1 MRLKMLGLMRE
12 RNLYLEKC
20 RAVEQ
25 FGERIDWQGTS
36 DDDTEFLN
44 NIHEILY
51 MQQGDS
57 EESLE
62 AEMQEHSFSD
72 GASSSA
78 LNNINTNNSRPGMV
92 VQSTVMPQRLPGPL
106 MGHR

>member
-44 NIHEILY
+44 NIHDILY

-57 EESLE
+57 EESFE
-62 AEMQEHSFSD
+62 HEMQEHSFSD
-72 GASSSA
+72 GASA
-78 LNNINTNNSRPGMV
+78 NNA
-92 VQSTVMPQRLPGPL
+92 
-106 MGHR
+106 MGGGGGIGG